1 MLTDVAGV
9 SHIGR
14 RKAKNE
20 DSYGVFDEKQP
31 GLRLFQQGMLVA
43 VADGLGGHIGGDIAS
58 KLAVSLVKDMLR
70 EDPPQEADRD
80 SERED
85 AYYLELIE
93 RLMLRANESI
103 YKTNLDLVKGK
114 RPMGTTLCVALIR
127 PRQIYLGN
135 VGDSRAYLFRNG
147 RFVAQTT
154 DHSWVDEQ
162 VKQGLMTQA
171 QAEKDKRKNLLT
183 RSIGT
188 HPEIE
193 VDTYQWRSEAGDQL
207 LLCTDG
213 LINMV
218 PDGSIAQILNKP
230 LMAQEKANTLVDM
243 ANENGGR
250 DNITVVLSTINP
262 DKRQLQRLK
271 RQAWLKENS
280 HNIKTS
286 VYVALY
292 GLVCLLIGYIM
303 GNVLPFNSS

>member
-1 MLTDVAGV
+1 MLIDVAAL

-14 RKAKNE
+14 RKEKNE
-20 DSYGVFDEKQP
+20 DSYGIYAENEP
-31 GLRLFQQGMLVA
+31 GLRLFKQGMLVA

-58 KLAVSLVKDMLR
+58 KLAVSLVKDLIK
-70 EDPPQEADRD
+70 EEPPVEADRD

-93 RLMLRANESI
+93 KLMLRANESI

-127 PRQIYLGN
+127 PKQVYLGN

-147 RFVAQTT
+147 RFVAQTE

-193 VDTYQWRSEAGDQL
+193 VDTYQWRIESGDQL
-207 LLCTDG
+207 LLCSDG

-218 PDGSIAQILNKP
+218 PDGSIAQVLARAE
-230 LMAQEKANTLVDM
+230 MAQDKAQTLVDL
-243 ANENGGR
+243 ANENGGK
-250 DNITVVLSTINP
+250 DNITVILATINP
-262 DKRQLQRLK
+262 DKAQLKRLK
-271 RQAWLKENS
+271 RAAWFRANETK
-280 HNIKTS
+280 IKTRI
-286 VYVALY
+286 YVVLY
-292 GLVCLLIGYIM
+292 GIICLLVGY
-303 GNVLPFNSS
+303 VLGVLLSR

>member
-1 MLTDVAGV
+1 MLIDVAAV
-9 SHIGR
+9 SDIGR

-20 DSYGVFDEKQP
+20 DSYGVYDEKQS

-58 KLAVSLVKDMLR
+58 KLAISLVKDMLR
-70 EDPPQEADRD
+70 EDPPKEIDRD

-93 RLMLRANESI
+93 KLMMRANESI

-127 PRQIYLGN
+127 PKQIYLGN

-147 RFVAQTT
+147 RFVTQTT

-188 HPEIE
+188 QPEIE
-193 VDTYQWRSEAGDQL
+193 VDTYQWRSESGDQL
-207 LLCTDG
+207 LLCSDG

-218 PDGSIAQILNKP
+218 PDGSIAQILDAP
-230 LMAQEKANTLVDM
+230 VMSQEKADTLVDL

-250 DNITVVLSTINP
+250 DNITVVLAAINP
-262 DKRQLQRLK
+262 DKKQLQRLK
-271 RQAWLKENS
+271 RQAWLRVNS
-280 HNIKTS
+280 QKIKSVINIILFGS
-286 VYVALY
+286 
-292 GLVCLLIGYIM
+292 GCLLLGYIL
-303 GNVLPFNSS
+303 GSLFPFKT

>member
-1 MLTDVAGV
+1 MLIDIAAL

-14 RKAKNE
+14 RKEKNE
-20 DSYGVFDEKQP
+20 DSYGIYDEREP
-31 GLRLFQQGMLVA
+31 GLRLFKQGMLVA

-58 KLAVSLVKDMLR
+58 KLAVSLVKDMIK
-70 EDPPQEADRD
+70 EDPPNEADRD

-85 AYYLELIE
+85 TYYLELLE
-93 RLMLRANESI
+93 KLMLRANDSI

-114 RPMGTTLCVALIR
+114 RPMGTTLCLALIR
-127 PRQIYLGN
+127 PNHVYLGN

-147 RFVAQTT
+147 RFIAQTE

-171 QAEKDKRKNLLT
+171 EAEKDKRKNLLT

-193 VDTYQWRSEAGDQL
+193 IDTYQWRIESGDQL
-207 LLCTDG
+207 LLCSDG

-218 PDGSIAQILNKP
+218 PDGSIAQVLARAE
-230 LMAQEKANTLVDM
+230 MAQEKAETLVDM

-250 DNITVVLSTINP
+250 DNITVVLATINP
-262 DKRQLQRLK
+262 NKRELQRLK
-271 RQAWLKENS
+271 RAAWFHANEQK
-280 HNIKTS
+280 IKNRI
-286 VYVALY
+286 YIALY
-292 GLVCLLIGYIM
+292 GIVCLLVGY
-303 GNVLPFNSS
+303 VLGVISSP